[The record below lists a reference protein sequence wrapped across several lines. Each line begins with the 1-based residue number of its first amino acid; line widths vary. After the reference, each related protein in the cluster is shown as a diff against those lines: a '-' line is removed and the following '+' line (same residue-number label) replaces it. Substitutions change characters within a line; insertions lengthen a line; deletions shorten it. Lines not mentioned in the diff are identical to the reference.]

1 MRNPQFKTKK
11 LGDLTSAVNLGN
23 LYYLCK
29 QTQQG
34 NKEVVDAFFLVKP
47 VSATFEA
54 APEMTQ
60 EGVQLDFGQSVPET
74 VLEQIAEV
82 TNPDNM
88 TQEGV
93 QPDFQFGQSAPET
106 VLEQV
111 AEATNSN
118 NMTQEGVDL
127 AATFEKGSSEQTN
140 NVAEQMQQATQG
152 MTAQG
157 FKKEGFT
164 KPLGT

>member
-1 MRNPQFKTKK
+1 MARGVSVLLPQHHPQQQAVLVTAFSHWRRWNQCQLWQPLSGQR
-11 LGDLTSAVNLGN
+11 LG
-23 LYYLCK
+23 
-29 QTQQG
+29 
-34 NKEVVDAFFLVKP
+34 
-47 VSATFEA
+47 
-54 APEMTQ
+54 
-60 EGVQLDFGQSVPET
+60 QL
-74 VLEQIAEV
+74 
-82 TNPDNM
+82 
-88 TQEGV
+88 
-93 QPDFQFGQSAPET
+93 PDFQFGQSAPET